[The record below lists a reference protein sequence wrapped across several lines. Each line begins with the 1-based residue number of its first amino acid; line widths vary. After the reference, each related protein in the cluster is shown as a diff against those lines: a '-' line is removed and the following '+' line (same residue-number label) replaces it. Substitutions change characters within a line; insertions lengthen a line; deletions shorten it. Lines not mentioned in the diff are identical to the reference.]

1 MKGLQEPLLIIQE
14 PMQLVNIL
22 VLEVQINQYILMLM
36 E

>member
-1 MKGLQEPLLIIQE
+1 MEGLQEPLLIIQE

>member
-1 MKGLQEPLLIIQE
+1 MEELQEPLLIIQE